1 MHPIKKNTTKFTIQS
16 NINLV
21 FMEIGQC
28 KYDMAW
34 HKNEIKKREKKLI
47 KLKKKY
53 NELQDLIKNQKII

>member
-1 MHPIKKNTTKFTIQS
+1 MKPTIQS

-21 FMEIGQC
+21 FMEIAQC

-34 HKNEIKKREKKLI
+34 HKNEIKKRERKLI

-53 NELQDLIKNQKII
+53 NDLQELLKTKSK